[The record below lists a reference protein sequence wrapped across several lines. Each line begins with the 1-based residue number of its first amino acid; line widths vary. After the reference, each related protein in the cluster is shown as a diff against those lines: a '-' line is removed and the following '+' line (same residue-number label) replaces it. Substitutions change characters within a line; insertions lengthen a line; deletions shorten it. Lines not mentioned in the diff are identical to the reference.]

1 MPDRTTC
8 ARRRRT
14 IARVAFV
21 CSVLLLAVVVI
32 SAYLRL
38 VNAGL
43 GCVDWPDCY
52 GHPAEARFIA
62 NRGDL
67 TPMRAAHRLVATAA
81 LVLVVALILLSWR
94 DRALRRERRL
104 SLTLLAVMLALS
116 ALGWLTGNS
125 TLPAVVLA
133 NLLGGFLMLAVAW
146 RLYAVAGD
154 ARDLVLRERHT
165 LVAWARLGVALLVL
179 EIVLGGLLSATFAAR
194 GCLGLPAC
202 GSQWWPAGE
211 WAYAFDV
218 FMDFAGR
225 PMQEGE
231 AGAVALNML
240 HRYLAL
246 AVALVLGVTAF
257 RAIALRPAL
266 PILGLLFAEMVLGA
280 TSVNLGLPL
289 AGVIAHNAVA
299 ALLLVAAIALVRG
312 LGAPTAIRTPA

>member
-1 MPDRTTC
+1 MRG
-8 ARRRRT
+8 AHRRRT
-14 IARVAFV
+14 IARLALV
-21 CSVLLLAVVVI
+21 CSVLLLAVVVV

-43 GCVDWPDCY
+43 GCADWPDCY

-81 LVLVVALILLSWR
+81 LALVIALVLLSWR
-94 DRALRRERRL
+94 DAALRQERRL
-104 SLTLLAVMLALS
+104 SLTLLFVMLALS
-116 ALGWLTGNS
+116 ALGWMTGNS

-133 NLLGGFLMLAVAW
+133 NLVGGFMMLAIAG

-154 ARDLVLRERHT
+154 ARDLILPGRHT
-165 LVAWARLGVALLVL
+165 LLRWARLGVALLIL
-179 EIVLGGLLSATFAAR
+179 EILLGALVSASFAAR
-194 GCLGLPAC
+194 GCLALPAC
-202 GSQWWPAGE
+202 GNQWWPAGE
-211 WAYAFDV
+211 WAYALDV

-240 HRYLAL
+240 HRYLAV
-246 AVALVLGVTAF
+246 AVGLVLGITAF

-266 PILGLLFAEMVLGA
+266 PVLGLLFAEMVLGA
-280 TSVNLGLPL
+280 VSVNLGLPL
-289 AGVIAHNAVA
+289 AVVIAHNAVA
-299 ALLLVAAIALVRG
+299 ALLLVAAISLMRG
-312 LGAPTAIRTPA
+312 LGAPSPASRDTQA

>member
-1 MPDRTTC
+1 MC
-8 ARRRRT
+8 ARRRRI
-14 IARVAFV
+14 IARLALV
-21 CSVLLLAVVVI
+21 CSVLLFAVVVV

-43 GCVDWPDCY
+43 GCADWPDCY

-81 LVLVVALILLSWR
+81 LALVIALVLLSRR
-94 DRALRRERRL
+94 DAALRQERWL
-104 SLTLLAVMLALS
+104 SLTLLFVMLALS
-116 ALGWLTGNS
+116 ALGWMTGNS

-133 NLLGGFLMLAVAW
+133 NLLGGFMMLAVAW

-154 ARDLVLRERHT
+154 ARDLILPERHT
-165 LVAWARLGVALLVL
+165 LLRWARLGVALLIL
-179 EIVLGGLLSATFAAR
+179 EILLGGLVSASFAAR
-194 GCLGLPAC
+194 GCLALPAC
-202 GSQWWPAGE
+202 GNQWWPANE

-246 AVALVLGVTAF
+246 VVGLVLGITAF

-266 PILGLLFAEMVLGA
+266 PVLGLLFAEMVLGA
-280 TSVNLGLPL
+280 ASVNLGLPL

-299 ALLLVAAIALVRG
+299 ALLLVAAISLMRG
-312 LGAPTAIRTPA
+312 LGAPLPAPRDTQA